1 MKKKA
6 IIVSGYFNPLH
17 KGHIELFHNAKK
29 YGDHLIVIVNNDYQR
44 VLKGSKEFMP
54 ESERLLIINELLVTD
69 TVILSIDTDS
79 TVIKTIEKIHAEY
92 SDSMNLVFG
101 NGGDQNNE
109 SIPEA
114 SVCIKLGIELIEG
127 LGDKIQSSSWLL
139 NKKK

>member
-1 MKKKA
+1 MA
-6 IIVSGYFNPLH
+6 
-17 KGHIELFHNAKK
+17 
-29 YGDHLIVIVNNDYQR
+29 
-44 VLKGSKEFMP
+44 
-54 ESERLLIINELLVTD
+54 ESERLLIINELQVTD

-79 TVIKTIEKIHAEY
+79 TVNKTIEKIHTQY

-114 SVCIKLGIELIEG
+114 SVCIKLGIELIEN

-139 NKKK
+139 NKKNENICCIGAGYVGGPTMAVIALECPEIKITVVDKNSKKLKLGMVI